1 MGFDVCFF
9 EGIDTYWKTW
19 LELAFPMYIIVLVVL
34 VIIVSEKSMRFSRL
48 IGKANPVATLATLI
62 LLSYTKFL
70 QTTITSLSFTQL
82 DYPGGSCKRLWL
94 SDATVEYLSRKHIFL
109 FVVAI
114 LILVIGTVYTCSIFF
129 WQWLLY
135 YQDKL
140 IFGWVRSQR
149 LCHFIEPYHAP
160 YVPKHRYWTGL
171 LLFTRIALYLVFA
184 LNVSGD
190 PGVNLLAIIT
200 SVIGLLIIKGLFGQ
214 VYKSTFVDMI
224 EMACY
229 INLGVFSTI
238 KLKFEDM
245 KIVSIA
251 THILGAFI
259 AILLAVII
267 SYHLCTILK
276 TKCSKRHANN
286 TNEQQLYERATANN
300 SAARGS
306 PSNGIKKPMSSALY
320 LGQPDCDRNTS
331 VEVVNDDQDDRA
343 SLTSTDSSS
352 PLLNDCH

>member
-1 MGFDVCFF
+1 M
-9 EGIDTYWKTW
+9 
-19 LELAFPMYIIVLVVL
+19 
-34 VIIVSEKSMRFSRL
+34 
-48 IGKANPVATLATLI
+48 
-62 LLSYTKFL
+62 
-70 QTTITSLSFTQL
+70 
-82 DYPGGSCKRLWL
+82 
-94 SDATVEYLSRKHIFL
+94 
-109 FVVAI
+109 
-114 LILVIGTVYTCSIFF
+114 
-129 WQWLLY
+129 
-135 YQDKL
+135 
-140 IFGWVRSQR
+140 
-149 LCHFIEPYHAP
+149 
-160 YVPKHRYWTGL
+160 
-171 LLFTRIALYLVFA
+171 FA

-200 SVIGLLIIKGLFGQ
+200 SVTGLLIIKGLFGR

-251 THILGAFI
+251 AHISGAFI

-286 TNEQQLYERATANN
+286 INEQQLYESATANN

-306 PSNGIKKPMSSALY
+306 PSNDIKKPTSSALY
-320 LGQPDCDRNTS
+320 LGQPDCDKNTS
-331 VEVVNDDQDDRA
+331 VEVVNDDQDDEA
-343 SLTSTDSSS
+343 SLTSTDSLSR
-352 PLLNDCH
+352 LLDDCN